1 MYRNY
6 MSFYNKGKDVGL
18 LAGYIKKHFT
28 YNPTDGTITRMDRKN
43 SNGSLDKDG
52 YLIIKIKTKQFKAHR
67 IAWFLYYGEMP
78 DKEIDHINRIRTDNR
93 IENLRLAD
101 RKSNVL
107 NIQHKPNKDTGVVGV
122 YKDKTTKGLK
132 KIFTTRFKNKTFRFH
147 TIEEAIQ
154 FRKSY
159 ERKL

>member
-1 MYRNY
+1 

-18 LAGYIKKHFT
+18 LAEYIKKYFT
-28 YNPTDGTITRMDRKN
+28 YSPTDGTITRTDRKN

-52 YLIIKIKTKQFKAHR
+52 YLIIKIKTRQFKAHR
-67 IAWFLYYGEMP
+67 IAWFLFYGEMP
-78 DKEIDHINRIRTDNR
+78 DREIDHLNHIRTDNR

-101 RKSNVL
+101 RKSNVS
-107 NIQHKPNKDTGVVGV
+107 NIQRYPNKDTGVVGV
-122 YKDKTTKGLK
+122 YIDKATKGLK
-132 KIFTTRFKNKTFRFH
+132 KIFTTRINNKTFRFH
-147 TIEEAIQ
+147 TLEEAVK